1 MGLKA
6 LYLFGEMV
14 LELFLLAATALLAG
28 TFIGAVGVGGVLLI
42 PALIAFAGLDI
53 HQASASAL
61 FTFIFTGV
69 LGTYLFQRRGSIA
82 WQMSLPVCVGVLV
95 ASYIGAEVNAITG
108 DRFLTGL
115 IGVLVI
121 AAGIWALTARIATD
135 SGSSSFAQQLTPIKT
150 VVLTMVGLIAG
161 FGSGLSGAGGPLFFV
176 PLMLVLKFSPL
187 LIIGIAQVIQIIG
200 SSSGSAANILNHA
213 VDFKIVAFIL
223 PFELIGIWIGVIIAH
238 RVRVEHLKKV
248 AAWLCILVGVYMTV
262 NSLV

>member
-1 MGLKA
+1 
-6 LYLFGEMV
+6 MV
-14 LELFLLAATALLAG
+14 LGLFLLAATALLAG
-28 TFIGAVGVGGVLLI
+28 TLIGAVGVGGVLLI
-42 PALIAFAGLDI
+42 PALIAFADLDI

-213 VDFKIVAFIL
+213 VDFKIVALIL

>member
-1 MGLKA
+1 MG
-6 LYLFGEMV
+6 
-14 LELFLLAATALLAG
+14 LFLLATTALLAG

-61 FTFIFTGV
+61 ITFIFTGA
-69 LGTYLFQRRGSIA
+69 LGTYLFQRRGSIN
-82 WQMSLPVCVGVLV
+82 WRMSVPVCLGTLI
-95 ASYIGAEVNAITG
+95 ASYLGAEVNAITG
-108 DRFLTGL
+108 DHLL
-115 IGVLVI
+115 IGIIGLLVI
-121 AAGIWALTARIATD
+121 AAGVWALTAPI
-135 SGSSSFAQQLTPIKT
+135 SSDLAGNSASQVLTIKKT
-150 VVLTMVGLIAG
+150 VVLILVGLIAG

-200 SSSGSAANILNHA
+200 SSSGSVANILNSA

-238 RVRVEHLKKV
+238 RVRVDRLKKV
-248 AAWLCILVGVYMTV
+248 AAWLCILVGIYMTV

>member
-1 MGLKA
+1 
-6 LYLFGEMV
+6 MV

-61 FTFIFTGV
+61 FTFIFTGA

-82 WQMSLPVCVGVLV
+82 WKMSLPVCVGVLV
-95 ASYIGAEVNAITG
+95 ASYIGAEANAITG
-108 DRFLTGL
+108 DHFLTGL

-121 AAGIWALTARIATD
+121 AAGIWALTARISTD
-135 SGSSSFAQQLTPIKT
+135 SGSGSFAQQLTPIKT
-150 VVLTMVGLIAG
+150 VILIMVGLIAG

-213 VDFKIVAFIL
+213 VDFKIVTFIL

-238 RVRVEHLKKV
+238 RVRVERLKKV